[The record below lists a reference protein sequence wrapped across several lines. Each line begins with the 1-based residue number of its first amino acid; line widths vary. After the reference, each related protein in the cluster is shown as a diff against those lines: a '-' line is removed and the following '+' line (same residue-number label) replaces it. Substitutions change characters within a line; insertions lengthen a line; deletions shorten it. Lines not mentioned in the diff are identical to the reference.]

1 MKASAITTGI
11 ILSAALSLP
20 GCKSKGGIDLAA
32 GQRTFAQRC
41 ASCHQI
47 GPYARAGFAP
57 QLNGIV
63 GRKAGSTADFR
74 YSTAMKGSGLVW
86 TEQNLRAFIRDPQEV
101 VPGTSMRFWGLSDEQ
116 QVASLVAWLR
126 TVR

>member
-1 MKASAITTGI
+1 MKAFAIRAG
-11 ILSAALSLP
+11 ALLCGALFLP

-32 GQRTFAQRC
+32 GQRTFAARC

-63 GRKAGSTADFR
+63 GRQAGATPGFR
-74 YSTAMKGSGLVW
+74 YSAAMQASGLVW
-86 TEQNLRAFIRDPQEV
+86 TEQNLRAFVRAPQQV
-101 VPGTSMRFWGLSDEQ
+101 VPGTSMRFWGLGDERQ
-116 QVASLVAWLR
+116 AASLVAYLR
-126 TVR
+126 TLR

>member
-1 MKASAITTGI
+1 MKASAITIGL
-11 ILSAALSLP
+11 ILAAALSLP
-20 GCKSKGGIDLAA
+20 GCNSKGGIDLAA

-74 YSTAMKGSGLVW
+74 YSAAMKGSGLIW

-116 QVASLVAWLR
+116 QLASLVAWLR